1 MIIPAIRST
10 YYARANAAINV
21 AMHLALSN
29 WRCYINKFG
38 NFDDHRNLRCV
49 DLKCELSY
57 RKIAYKDRKK

>member
-21 AMHLALSN
+21 ATYIALGN
-29 WRCYINKFG
+29 WRYYINKFG

-49 DLKCELSY
+49 DLMCELSY
-57 RKIAYKDRKK
+57 